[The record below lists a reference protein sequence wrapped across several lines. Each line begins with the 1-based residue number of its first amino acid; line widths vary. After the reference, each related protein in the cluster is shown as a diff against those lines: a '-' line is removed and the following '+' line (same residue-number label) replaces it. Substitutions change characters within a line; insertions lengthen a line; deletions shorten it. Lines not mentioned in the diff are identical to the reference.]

1 MLENFQTKKDAVS
14 MLFNLKNRAKSNT
27 FVVAFTALGYA
38 LLGAAGLT
46 LATASGYA
54 SPVFPAAGLALA
66 CVLWFERRALP
77 GIWLGAAV
85 VNIFPALLNNALSP
99 TSISLAFLIATGATA
114 QAWAGCRLV
123 NRWQGENWRNL
134 VREADVFRFLVL
146 GGILA
151 CVLSASIGISGLY
164 TAGIID
170 QSELLFTWWKWYVGD
185 VAGVFIFAPLTFCV
199 FNGPDGLWGY
209 RRRQIVIPMLLTIG
223 LLALAFYSVGRW
235 DRQVQNSN
243 IENDGQIIA
252 RKISERLIAHREV
265 LSSLRNFIEVTPDI
279 RYKQF
284 EKFTNGSLKDN
295 SDIFALSFNDLITN
309 NKRPAFEQ
317 MMSGL
322 SPLGHYQITE
332 RDSQRRLVSA
342 AARPEY
348 VAVRYIVPLAQ
359 NKPAVGYDIYSEP
372 IRSAAIKQARASKS
386 MSVTAPIQL
395 VQEQKMRVGILELM
409 PVNTATAKD
418 QAASLSGFAVAVV
431 KVDEMIEI
439 ATRGIVPAG
448 LTFKLIDSRAPK
460 DQAQLYGYDV
470 RGAGKDLAARSADWK
485 TRLRM
490 GDRDWE
496 LLVYVQKS
504 YLRQHMYW
512 LSFIIGALGLLLTAL
527 LQVLMLGTTGRN
539 SVIARKNEV
548 IQGLATSLEK
558 KVTERTEQLSEANR
572 LLTAEIFERNRAEV
586 ALQNETDR
594 LSLAVRAGGV
604 GIWDYDVEKNHLV
617 WDEQMF
623 VLYGITR
630 DKFDG
635 AYEAWQT
642 GLHPDDRQRA
652 DAEIQMALRNEKE
665 FDTQFRV
672 VWPNG
677 TIRHIR
683 ALALVQRNT
692 SGKPINMI
700 GTNWDISDLKRAEQ
714 ELKIAKEKAEM
725 ANRAKDDLIS
735 NVSHELRTPLASI
748 IGFTSTIF
756 EDKELSEEMRDEFL
770 HIVLSEGRRLS
781 NLVDDILDVSRIESG
796 KIDFHFETHEVG
808 KLVEGFQQIFQNQFD
823 EKGVE
828 LVIKT
833 PKEEIFITCDESR
846 INQVLKNLISNALK
860 FTPAGGSVFVNVE
873 KINSTELGI
882 KIRDTGIGIPED
894 DIIHIFEKFYRANH
908 HGGQFSGTGL
918 GLTITK
924 TIIDH
929 HGGSIRVVSAE
940 GAGSSF
946 CITLPRFRTLMT

>member
-1 MLENFQTKKDAVS
+1 
-14 MLFNLKNRAKSNT
+14 
-27 FVVAFTALGYA
+27 
-38 LLGAAGLT
+38 
-46 LATASGYA
+46 
-54 SPVFPAAGLALA
+54 
-66 CVLWFERRALP
+66 
-77 GIWLGAAV
+77 
-85 VNIFPALLNNALSP
+85 
-99 TSISLAFLIATGATA
+99 
-114 QAWAGCRLV
+114 
-123 NRWQGENWRNL
+123 
-134 VREADVFRFLVL
+134 
-146 GGILA
+146 
-151 CVLSASIGISGLY
+151 
-164 TAGIID
+164 
-170 QSELLFTWWKWYVGD
+170 
-185 VAGVFIFAPLTFCV
+185 
-199 FNGPDGLWGY
+199 
-209 RRRQIVIPMLLTIG
+209 
-223 LLALAFYSVGRW
+223 
-235 DRQVQNSN
+235 
-243 IENDGQIIA
+243 
-252 RKISERLIAHREV
+252 
-265 LSSLRNFIEVTPDI
+265 
-279 RYKQF
+279 
-284 EKFTNGSLKDN
+284 
-295 SDIFALSFNDLITN
+295 
-309 NKRPAFEQ
+309 
-317 MMSGL
+317 
-322 SPLGHYQITE
+322 
-332 RDSQRRLVSA
+332 
-342 AARPEY
+342 
-348 VAVRYIVPLAQ
+348 VPLAQ

-714 ELKIAKEKAEM
+714 ELKIAKEQAEM

-735 NVSHELRTPLASI
+735 NVSHELRTPLS
-748 IGFTSTIF
+748 
-756 EDKELSEEMRDEFL
+756 
-770 HIVLSEGRRLS
+770 
-781 NLVDDILDVSRIESG
+781 
-796 KIDFHFETHEVG
+796 
-808 KLVEGFQQIFQNQFD
+808 
-823 EKGVE
+823 
-828 LVIKT
+828 
-833 PKEEIFITCDESR
+833 
-846 INQVLKNLISNALK
+846 
-860 FTPAGGSVFVNVE
+860 
-873 KINSTELGI
+873 
-882 KIRDTGIGIPED
+882 
-894 DIIHIFEKFYRANH
+894 
-908 HGGQFSGTGL
+908 
-918 GLTITK
+918 
-924 TIIDH
+924 
-929 HGGSIRVVSAE
+929 
-940 GAGSSF
+940 
-946 CITLPRFRTLMT
+946 